1 MKLDLKI
8 LVFSFFLFSI
18 SLQAQEDNKIV
29 IITLD
34 GLRWQELFGGADS
47 LLINNNRFVENV
59 AGLKDEFWAKTK
71 EERREKLFPFV
82 WNFIAKEGVILGNR
96 WKGNKVN
103 LTNNMIFSYPGYNEI
118 LTGKA
123 DDDHINS
130 NDKIYNPNKTILEIA
145 NFSKKYRGKV
155 LAFGSWDVF
164 PFILNEKR
172 SEIPVNAGYRSSL
185 SKNPSEKALFL
196 DKIQQETPKRWAGV
210 RFDVFAHNYAMEA
223 LKHEKPDV
231 LYIAYGETDDFAHDG
246 RYDEYL
252 KSAHQTDKMIR
263 EVWEFV
269 NSDTYYK
276 GKTSILIT
284 TDHGRGTGI
293 GENDTWRG
301 HGTSIKDADQT
312 WIMAFG
318 NEIKP
323 KGEITRKKQYY
334 TNQFAPTVSK
344 IIDLDIQFEAKP
356 LPVLDN

>member
-1 MKLDLKI
+1 MKLDLKS
-8 LVFSFFLFSI
+8 LVFGFFILSI
-18 SLQAQEDNKIV
+18 SLQAQENDKLI

-47 LLINNNRFVENV
+47 LLLNKDRFVENRS
-59 AGLKDEFWAKTK
+59 GLKDDFWAETK
-71 EERREKLFPFV
+71 AERREKLFPFV
-82 WNFIAKEGVILGNR
+82 WNFIAEEGVILGNR
-96 WKGNKVN
+96 WEGNKVN
-103 LTNNMIFSYPGYNEI
+103 LTNRMVFSYPGYNEI

-145 NFSKKYRGKV
+145 NFSNKYRRKV

-196 DKIQQETPKRWAGV
+196 DKIQQETPKRWGGV
-210 RFDVFAHNYAMEA
+210 RFDVFTHNYAMEA

-252 KSAHQTDKMIR
+252 RSAHRTDKMIQDI
-263 EVWEFV
+263 WEFV
-269 NSDTYYK
+269 NSDSYYK

-284 TDHGRGTGI
+284 TDHGRGAGT

-301 HGTSIKDADQT
+301 HGTSIKDADQV
-312 WIMAFG
+312 WIMALG
-318 NEIKP
+318 NHIKSI
-323 KGEITRKKQYY
+323 GASRKNKQYF
-334 TNQFAPTVSK
+334 TSQFAPTLNEILK
-344 IIDLDIQFEAKP
+344 LDIEFEEKA
-356 LPVLDN
+356 LPVLD